1 MSGCKKTF
9 FLRKINLSN
18 HKSYE
23 KEIKKKFEDVDEYFD
38 TSNKIIIG
46 KRINFSP
53 LSEIAENNVRGGAV
67 GFRGTVRMKKPAI
80 RNVKN
85 EEVSPRQK
93 VYEILDEDSLKN
105 LFDKIKE
112 NTEINSK
119 KNTISMKTLPKS
131 IQSNLRYQTNSL
143 NTKNKNDKHVRS
155 LSNFLIS
162 KTKKKQ
168 NDLLLHPTE
177 KFRIKTEVIKSIEN
191 SVPYETKNGINNW
204 SVSLRRP
211 KNFKGV

>member
-1 MSGCKKTF
+1 M
-9 FLRKINLSN
+9 
-18 HKSYE
+18 
-23 KEIKKKFEDVDEYFD
+23 
-38 TSNKIIIG
+38 
-46 KRINFSP
+46 
-53 LSEIAENNVRGGAV
+53 RGGAV
-67 GFRGTVRMKKPAI
+67 GFRRTVRMKKPTI

-131 IQSNLRYQTNSL
+131 IQSNLRQTNSL

-162 KTKKKQ
+162 KTKK
-168 NDLLLHPTE
+168 
-177 KFRIKTEVIKSIEN
+177 
-191 SVPYETKNGINNW
+191 
-204 SVSLRRP
+204 
-211 KNFKGV
+211 

>member
-18 HKSYE
+18 HKNYE

-67 GFRGTVRMKKPAI
+67 GFRRTVRMKKPTI

-168 NDLLLHPTE
+168 NDL
-177 KFRIKTEVIKSIEN
+177 
-191 SVPYETKNGINNW
+191 
-204 SVSLRRP
+204 
-211 KNFKGV
+211 

>member
-1 MSGCKKTF
+1 
-9 FLRKINLSN
+9 
-18 HKSYE
+18 
-23 KEIKKKFEDVDEYFD
+23 
-38 TSNKIIIG
+38 
-46 KRINFSP
+46 
-53 LSEIAENNVRGGAV
+53 
-67 GFRGTVRMKKPAI
+67 MKKPTI

-168 NDLLLHPTE
+168 NDLLLHSTE